1 MPELYKDYPL
11 DNLNTFG
18 VAANAKYFIKPKS
31 LSELVESVK
40 NIIPKDLPMLVLGG
54 GSNVLFTKD
63 FNGVIIQPSLTGIE
77 EIHSDND
84 SVTLSVGAG
93 EVWDNFV
100 EYTVYKGLC
109 GIENLSLIPGSV
121 GASPIQNIGAYG
133 VEAKDCIEMVMG
145 LNLESM
151 EMVEYTKNQCQFDYR
166 NSIFKN
172 ELKGKVI
179 ITHVFFKLSKHLT
192 PITHYGNLEDELKTI
207 GYKTLEN
214 IRKAVISIRNSKL
227 PDPAKLGNAGSFFK
241 NPIVHIDTVSEL
253 KKRFEKVPFYP
264 VNDNSVKLP
273 AGWLI
278 EQCGWKGKR
287 IGNVGVHQNQ
297 ALVLVNYGGANGI
310 EVLSLAEM
318 VRESV
323 FKNFSVSLEMEVN
336 VIK

>member
-1 MPELYKDYPL
+1 MPKLYKDYPL

-18 VAANAKYFIKPKS
+18 VRASAKYFVKPKS

-40 NIIPKDLPMLVLGG
+40 KIIPKDLPLMVLGG

-63 FNGVIIQPSLTGIE
+63 FNGVILQPSLSGIE
-77 EIHSDND
+77 EIHSDED
-84 SVTLSVGAG
+84 FATLSVGAG
-93 EVWDNFV
+93 ETWDDFV
-100 EYTVYKGLC
+100 EYAVNNGLC

-133 VEAKDCIEMVMG
+133 VEVKDSIEMVMG

-151 EMVEYTKNQCQFDYR
+151 EMVEYSKNECQFDYR

-172 ELKGKVI
+172 ELKEKVI
-179 ITHVFFKLSKHLT
+179 ITHVYFKLSKHFT

-207 GYKTLEN
+207 GDKTLKN
-214 IRKAVISIRNSKL
+214 IRKAVVNIRNSKL

-241 NPIVHIDTVSEL
+241 NPIVHLNIVSEL
-253 KKRFEKVPFYP
+253 KKLFDKVPFYP
-264 VNDNSVKLP
+264 VNDDSVKLP

-297 ALVLVNYGGANGI
+297 ALVLVNYGEAKGDEI
-310 EVLSLAEM
+310 LSLAEM
-318 VRESV
+318 VSESV
-323 FKNFSVSLEMEVN
+323 FKNFNVSLEMEVN
-336 VIK
+336 IV